1 MTPALPPLEHYAA
14 LAAERMTD
22 LASRY
27 AASAA
32 GSGHT
37 ARWNEERYQEIRLAP
52 RVGVDVTSVD
62 PSVRLLGRRLPHPV
76 LLAPTGCHRLFHPE
90 GELASVRG
98 AGEAGALFVVSSY
111 TTTPTADIA
120 AAARGPWWF
129 QLNPAPDAGFVANVL
144 DEAVA
149 RGAEALVV
157 TLDTPVAGMRSG
169 QGWDGVSLPDGLEF
183 GVLRDLPAG
192 LAPPA
197 DPEVIHRSALDAGL
211 TWDRLAGLCAERELP
226 VLVKGVLRGDD
237 AERAVAA
244 GAAGIIVSNHG
255 GRNLDTL
262 PATVDAL
269 PRVVERVAGRVP
281 VLVDG
286 GVRSGGD
293 VLKALAL
300 GANAVL
306 LGRPYLW
313 GLAAE
318 GAEGVRRVVTRLRV
332 ELEMAMALC
341 GVRTTDEITDDV
353 LWT

>member
-1 MTPALPPLEHYAA
+1 MTALPTLTDYAA
-14 LAAERMTD
+14 AAREAMTD
-22 LASRY
+22 LAYRY
-27 AASAA
+27 VMSAA
-32 GSGHT
+32 DTGRT
-37 ARWNEERYQEIRLAP
+37 ARRNEERYQEILLAP

-62 PSVRLLGRRLPHPV
+62 PAVRLLGRRLRHPV
-76 LLAPTGCHRLFHPE
+76 LLAPTGCHRLVHSD
-90 GELASVRG
+90 GELASVAG
-98 AGEAGALFVVSSY
+98 AGAAETVFVVSAY
-111 TTTPTADIA
+111 TTTPLAAIA

-129 QLNPAPDAGFVANVL
+129 QLNPAPDAGFVRRVL

-149 RGAEALVV
+149 LGAEALVV

-192 LAPPA
+192 LVPPA
-197 DPEVIHRSALDAGL
+197 DPEAIHRPALDAGM
-211 TWDRLAGLCAERELP
+211 TWDRLARLCAERDVP

-237 AERAVAA
+237 AERAVAS

-269 PRVVERVAGRVP
+269 PRVAERVAGRVP

-286 GVRSGGD
+286 GIRSGGD

-300 GANAVL
+300 GADAVL
-306 LGRPYLW
+306 LGRPCLW
-313 GLAAE
+313 GLAVD

-332 ELEMAMALC
+332 ELETAMALC
-341 GVRTTDEITDDV
+341 GVRSTNEITDDV